1 MFGPHVNIVV
11 VRIWERGDWI
21 ERDGGVEQPSDTSSK
36 AGTDA
41 RLSTVIF
48 AADHPIVG
56 LDRVGASAAGP
67 RVAASAGPSCLGA
80 GAGAQGAGGELRA
93 EAAEVLVGLRRL
105 LSFVVPA
112 P

>member
-1 MFGPHVNIVV
+1 MGDVV
-11 VRIWERGDWI
+11 GRVRNVDEAPGFVRML
-21 ERDGGVEQPSDTSSK
+21 GGVLTMVDLP
-36 AGTDA
+36 
-41 RLSTVIF
+41 IF

-56 LDRVGASAAGP
+56 RDRVGASAAGP

-93 EAAEVLVGLRRL
+93 EAAEVLAGLRRL